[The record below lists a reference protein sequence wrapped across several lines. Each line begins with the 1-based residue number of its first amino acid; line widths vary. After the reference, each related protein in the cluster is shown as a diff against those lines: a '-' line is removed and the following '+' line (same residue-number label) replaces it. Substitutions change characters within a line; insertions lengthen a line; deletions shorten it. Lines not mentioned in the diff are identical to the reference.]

1 LAERFYAQGT
11 VFIFDLDKTLYSEE
25 SGLLAYLDQRINDYL
40 VNALGI
46 RRESVDEVRKR
57 WVEEYGTTLRGA
69 QVNCG
74 IDPLDYIAYTHD
86 IEIRKFLSADEELLR
101 ILKALPGIK
110 VVFSNSPRGHADGVI
125 DALGLTGVFERIYT
139 IEFCEYEGKPA
150 RRAYERVLA
159 DLGVPATH
167 CVMIEDTARNLVIPH
182 EMGMTTVLLS
192 KDRLQRHDHV
202 DYVVAELRELLEI
215 GRWSAAS

>member
-1 LAERFYAQGT
+1 MSERLHAERP
-11 VFIFDLDKTLYSEE
+11 VFIFDLDETLYPAE
-25 SGLLAYLDQRINDYL
+25 SGLVSCLDQRINAYL
-40 VNALGI
+40 ENRLAI
-46 RRESVDEVRKR
+46 KREAVDELRKR

-74 IDPLDYIAYTHD
+74 ADPLDYIAYTHD
-86 IEIRKFLSADEELLR
+86 IDAGRFLSTDRELLR
-101 ILKALPGIK
+101 TLKALPGSK
-110 VVFSNSPRGHADGVI
+110 VVFSNSPRVHAFSVI

-159 DLGVPATH
+159 DLGVPGEH
-167 CVMIEDTARNLVIPH
+167 CVMIEDTPRNLLVPH

-192 KDRLQRHDHV
+192 KDCVQRQDYI
-202 DYVVAELRELLEI
+202 DYVVADLRDLLEI
-215 GRWSAAS
+215 RHRPAAS